1 MHKEIVFEDLLRWRA
16 AAPLEVKEVRIRE
29 DIGAVVIHADGDVA
43 HEPHADLGAVGAQL
57 PPLREGDPL
66 HPRMVGGL
74 RSLGIHAGA
83 GIGRPVVPHLVAM
96 LVDERAEDGVVLQ
109 PRGLGLAKGREG
121 LRAGLVLAETR
132 KGELQ
137 QLRLHAAC
145 GGEVHQIAA
154 EVLAGLR
161 GGDVGRR
168 ELRQRVE
175 RNFQQHWIERH
186 GADGVV
192 GAVVRPGF
200 VDGQQL
206 DKADPMLR
214 RPVHELPQRPG
225 IANAKVMVMAEGKNR
240 REDAS
245 GAFGGHS
252 EAATMRWTASDA
264 NGVPGVW

>member
-1 MHKEIVFEDLLRWRA
+1 MRV
-16 AAPLEVKEVRIRE
+16 RE
-29 DIGAVVIHADGDVA
+29 DIGAVVVHADGDVP
-43 HEPHADLGAVGAQL
+43 HEAHADLRAVGAQL

-66 HPRMVGGL
+66 HPRVVGGL
-74 RSLGIHAGA
+74 RSLGIDAGA
-83 GIGRPVVPHLVAM
+83 RIGGPVVPQLVAV

-132 KGELQ
+132 KGELE

-154 EVLAGLR
+154 EVLFGLR
-161 GGDVGRR
+161 RRDIGRR

-175 RNFQQHWIERH
+175 RDFQQHRIERH

-200 VDGQQL
+200 IDRQQL
-206 DKADPMLR
+206 HEADAMLC
-214 RPVHELPQRPG
+214 RPVHELAQRPR
-225 IANAKVMVMAEGKNR
+225 IANTEVVVMAKGKYR

-245 GAFGGHS
+245 GAFGGHNGGCDH
-252 EAATMRWTASDA
+252 AAKRMRCKCRA
-264 NGVPGVW
+264 